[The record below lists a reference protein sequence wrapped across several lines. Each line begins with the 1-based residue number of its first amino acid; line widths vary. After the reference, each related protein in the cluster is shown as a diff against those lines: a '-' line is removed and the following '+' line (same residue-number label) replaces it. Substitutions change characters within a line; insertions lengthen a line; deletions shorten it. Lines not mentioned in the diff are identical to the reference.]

1 MPYESWYILPARG
14 IGPLMT
20 IKTLSKHIVCLG
32 FGALIL
38 TGCGVFSVEEAEPL
52 VTDQDDRIRAKS
64 GTIHGNDKGF
74 VLYNTRDDE
83 ETANAAANGD
93 VGAASGNVEAALNG
107 GPVGANPYL
116 WQASL
121 ESLDF
126 LPLLQADSSGGVII
140 SDWYAPP
147 ETPEE
152 RFKITVFIR
161 DRALRADAV
170 KVAVFR
176 QTSEGDGW
184 VDAEV
189 DPSTATGLEDNILK
203 RARELRLASAG

>member
-1 MPYESWYILPARG
+1 MKITNQL
-14 IGPLMT
+14 T
-20 IKTLSKHIVCLG
+20 ICFVLGAVALLSACN
-32 FGALIL
+32 
-38 TGCGVFSVEEAEPL
+38 GVSVEQAEPY
-52 VTDQDDRIRAKS
+52 VTEQEDRIRQQS

-74 VLYNTRDDE
+74 VLYSDRDDAGE
-83 ETANAAANGD
+83 SNDGKPANNGSAP
-93 VGAASGNVEAALNG
+93 VAG
-107 GPVGANPYL
+107 GLSSANPYL

-126 LPLLQADSSGGVII
+126 LPLTQADSNGGVII

-152 RFKITVFIR
+152 RFKVTVYIL
-161 DRALRADAV
+161 DQALRADAL

-176 QTSEGDGW
+176 QTKGKVGW

-189 DPSTATGLEDNILK
+189 DKTTAAGLEDNILK
-203 RARELRLASAG
+203 RARELRLANGSS